1 MSRIDD
7 DFFIDELIQMP
18 QEPQAVAKTAQSVAL
33 QASSSSSSSPVDKM
47 RLCIELLNDIACWTT
62 SAARKPIEETINQ
75 LTAMLTSVGGN

>member
-1 MSRIDD
+1 MRLD
-7 DFFIDELIQMP
+7 DFFIDEPMP
-18 QEPQAVAKTAQSVAL
+18 QESKSVKTAQSVAP

-75 LTAMLTSVGGN
+75 LSAMLKSIGGI